1 MNTVVSFGEIMLRLK
16 SPGSRRLFQEPSLE
30 ATFGGGEANVAVSLA
45 RLGIPSVYV
54 SAVPGN
60 MIGDAVIAELRR
72 HGVNTEYVQ
81 RREGRMGIY
90 FLESGAAQRPST
102 VLYDRDYSAFS
113 RINPEDVDWP
123 VVFSEAKWFHTSGIT
138 PALSPNAAEA
148 ALHAVQQAQKAG
160 LAVSVDLNYRKKLWK
175 YGKSAPEVMIPIVSH
190 ADILVANEE
199 DIQNSLGIGDRG
211 QNVASGMINYDAY
224 RDLAAKVLA
233 EFPNLSH
240 VAVTLREPFSADNN
254 DWSAVL
260 LSRDGFHVSKK
271 YHITDI
277 VDRVG
282 AGDAFSAGFIYAMIA
297 RPDDPAYALEFAT
310 AASCLK
316 HTIPGDFNLSRC
328 SEIEALLDGN
338 SSGRIQR

>member
-1 MNTVVSFGEIMLRLK
+1 MNTVVNFGEIMLRLK
-16 SPGSRRLFQEPSLE
+16 SPGSTRLFQEPALE

-60 MIGDAVIAELRR
+60 LLGDAVIAELRR
-72 HGVNTEYVQ
+72 HGVNTEYMQ

-102 VLYDRDYSAFS
+102 VLYDRDHSAFS
-113 RINPEDVDWP
+113 RINPGDIDWP
-123 VVFSEAKWFHTSGIT
+123 VVFSGADWFHTSGIT
-138 PALSPNAAEA
+138 PALSPNVAEETLRAA
-148 ALHAVQQAQKAG
+148 QTAQKAG
-160 LAVSVDLNYRKKLWK
+160 LTVSVDLNYRKKLWK
-175 YGKSAPEVMIPIVSH
+175 YGKSAPEIMIPIVSQ

-199 DIQNSLGIGDRG
+199 DIQNSLGITGKVSDG
-211 QNVASGMINYDAY
+211 STGMINYNAY
-224 RDLAAKVLA
+224 RDLAEKVLA

-240 VAVTLREPFSADNN
+240 VAVTLRESYSADNN

-260 LSRDGFHVSKK
+260 LSRGDFHVSQK

-282 AGDAFSAGFIYAMIA
+282 AGDAFSAGLIYAMMTRA
-297 RPDDPAYALEFAT
+297 DDPAYALEFAT

-328 SEIEALLDGN
+328 SEIEALMAGN